1 MVSVKRNERLLMSD
15 LYAMQRANGDVFA
28 LDDHGR
34 FRVPL
39 FHSNH
44 DAMMA
49 RLRNFGMLLF
59 KSVKLDASL
68 LKQIVPKGG
77 AAEVDFWLVN
87 DPLINLNRGRLVQP
101 AQLALLVGNRIK
113 LKSVPGNA
121 ATETASL
128 STAPH
133 SNSNATAAWE
143 DEGGLYSK
151 CA

>member
-1 MVSVKRNERLLMSD
+1 MSD
-15 LYAMQRANGDVFA
+15 IYVMQRANGDVFS

-39 FHSNH
+39 FNSSS
-44 DAMMA
+44 DAFLA

-59 KSVKLDASL
+59 KPVQLDAGL
-68 LKQIVPKGG
+68 LKQLVPVGG

-101 AQLALLVGNRIK
+101 EQLALLMGNRVK
-113 LKSVPGNA
+113 LQTVSGNA
-121 ATETASL
+121 TRDETSRRSL
-128 STAPH
+128 PPR
-133 SNSNATAAWE
+133 SNSNATAVWE
-143 DEGGLYSK
+143 DEGGRFLK

>member
-1 MVSVKRNERLLMSD
+1 MNDIYV
-15 LYAMQRANGDVFA
+15 MQRANGDVFS

-39 FHSNH
+39 FNSSH
-44 DAMMA
+44 DAILA

-59 KSVKLDASL
+59 KPVQLDAGL
-68 LKQIVPKGG
+68 LKKLVPVGG

-101 AQLALLVGNRIK
+101 AQLALLIESRLK
-113 LKSVPGNA
+113 LKTGSDN
-121 ATETASL
+121 TTSDETPSL
-128 STAPH
+128 GMPPP

-143 DEGGLYSK
+143 DEGGQYSK
-151 CA
+151 VA

>member
-1 MVSVKRNERLLMSD
+1 MSD
-15 LYAMQRANGDVFA
+15 IYVMQRANGDVFA

-39 FHSNH
+39 FNSSS
-44 DAMMA
+44 DAFLA

-59 KSVKLDASL
+59 KPVQLDAGL
-68 LKQIVPKGG
+68 FKQLVPVGG

-101 AQLALLVGNRIK
+101 AQLASLMGSRIK
-113 LKSVPGNA
+113 LKTVSGNA
-121 ATETASL
+121 TPSL
-128 STAPH
+128 SMATY
-133 SNSNATAAWE
+133 SNSNATAVWE

>member
-1 MVSVKRNERLLMSD
+1 MSD
-15 LYAMQRANGDVFA
+15 IYVMQRANGDVFA

-39 FHSNH
+39 FNSTS
-44 DAMMA
+44 DAIQA

-59 KSVKLDASL
+59 KPVQLDPGL
-68 LKQIVPKGG
+68 LKQLVPVGG

-101 AQLALLVGNRIK
+101 AQLASLMGTRIK
-113 LKSVPGNA
+113 LETVSGNA
-121 ATETASL
+121 TSDETQSL
-128 STAPH
+128 SMPPH
-133 SNSNATAAWE
+133 SNNNATAAWE
-143 DEGGLYSK
+143 DEGGRYSK